1 MYFGQKDLSNTGAG
15 FEHDLIEKLVGERL
29 AAVRNKI
36 RQQEEVVLDK
46 LREYR
51 RLKTSG
57 ETLGEWQAKEKD
69 AQFRLR
75 FYAQHGMEEK
85 LARQTTFGRDER
97 YLSSTTAR
105 ATRALDSMQDVIRE
119 TLDELKQD
127 QKHESPHNQADI
139 DDYREGYDRF
149 TAHLSSLSTIVD
161 GARQLL
167 TELDTKQQ
175 AFLEKKLAL
184 TEEFAE
190 IERGL
195 AEELRQAGVE
205 KADPADFLKLKAG
218 LELAQQKIAELTRA
232 ESSQA
237 LLEKNLTEA
246 LNRLHELWVEEYQE
260 IEAVLTGISQA
271 DSPLKIVPS
280 FANDKKAMQAVLKE
294 AFTGSRLREST
305 YQTVA
310 DSFRDFGELWLNRDK
325 LPGIISGSAET
336 FSVYLEQQIESLI
349 VWQIPNTYTIE
360 FRGKP
365 LEQHSL
371 GQRASALMLF
381 VLNQQDNDVVII
393 DQPEDDLDNQTIYD
407 DVIKIIRTMKP
418 RTQFIFATHNA
429 NIPVLGDAENV
440 CTCKYAGG
448 KIQTSAGGVDAPPV
462 QQHIISVM
470 EGGREA
476 FERRR
481 EVYGSWLSKT

>member
-1 MYFGQKDLSNTGAG
+1 M
-15 FEHDLIEKLVGERL
+15 
-29 AAVRNKI
+29 
-36 RQQEEVVLDK
+36 
-46 LREYR
+46 
-51 RLKTSG
+51 
-57 ETLGEWQAKEKD
+57 
-69 AQFRLR
+69 
-75 FYAQHGMEEK
+75 
-85 LARQTTFGRDER
+85 
-97 YLSSTTAR
+97 
-105 ATRALDSMQDVIRE
+105 
-119 TLDELKQD
+119 
-127 QKHESPHNQADI
+127 
-139 DDYREGYDRF
+139 
-149 TAHLSSLSTIVD
+149 
-161 GARQLL
+161 
-167 TELDTKQQ
+167 
-175 AFLEKKLAL
+175 EKKLAL

-481 EVYGSWLSKT
+481 EVYSSWLSKT